1 MYGSGR
7 ASMTCKPGHKRRA
20 SWTGVPVL
28 IPNGFAS
35 RLAAMQ
41 QVVSAI
47 SGTTTTGLPRSSG
60 RSACSHEAKKELK
73 SMNIEFK
80 HTLFIC
86 LTKFHIH
93 VIFKEIIY

>member
-7 ASMTCKPGHKRRA
+7 ASITDRPGHKRRA

-28 IPNGFAS
+28 MPNGLAS

-60 RSACSHEAKKELK
+60 RSACSQEAKKELK
-73 SMNIEFK
+73 SINIEFK
-80 HTLFIC
+80 GPVFMC
-86 LTKFHIH
+86 LTKFHIR
-93 VIFKEIIY
+93 VMVKQIV